1 MIQKMNI
8 FSKNLSPKNDFL
20 PEMPPNKMTEYWAG
34 IFRAVVSDP

>member
-1 MIQKMNI
+1 MPKTYR
-8 FSKNLSPKNDFL
+8 KVLSEFL